1 MPVENS
7 AANEAAERAAA
18 RVAAKEEVA
27 RAAKRAAAAEAA
39 ERLAA
44 MRLREQQAKADAAN
58 IAESKIEEAR
68 AHKKQVA
75 AEGEAAGEAA
85 AMARA
90 RQRLAEL
97 ESKLSAVARTDKCNG
112 WWCDVAADGCLRPC
126 DSDNYAPAVR
136 FAKGGGYV
144 ACEECFDSH
153 LSQPEQRRGFIR
165 VEPVSPRVPVS

>member
-1 MPVENS
+1 MVPS
-7 AANEAAERAAA
+7 PLREA
-18 RVAAKEEVA
+18 
-27 RAAKRAAAAEAA
+27 
-39 ERLAA
+39 
-44 MRLREQQAKADAAN
+44 RLRRFVIVDD
-58 IAESKIEEAR
+58 
-68 AHKKQVA
+68 
-75 AEGEAAGEAA
+75 
-85 AMARA
+85 
-90 RQRLAEL
+90 
-97 ESKLSAVARTDKCNG
+97 VARTDKCNG